1 MKEKLLKYGI
11 SEELVTKIVEDF
23 KDYIPNE
30 KLKEVM
36 VERDK
41 LKEELTTRDAQ
52 LEELKKNTT
61 DVENL
66 KLQIEELQNENKSKK
81 EEYDKELYNI
91 KLNNAVEHA
100 IKDSKGKNIKA
111 IKSLLDFEKIKL
123 NDDGSV
129 DISDQIKKL
138 IETDEYMFETK
149 NNTFRGVKPTES
161 NDIVKE
167 ITKENFDKM
176 SYKERINLY
185 NENKELYNQ
194 LNV

>member
-100 IKDSKGKNIKA
+100 IKDSKGKNVKA

-129 DISDQIKKL
+129 DISEQIKKL

-149 NNTFRGVKPTES
+149 NNTFRGIKPTES
-161 NDIVKE
+161 NGVVKE
-167 ITKENFDKM
+167 VTKENFDKM

>member
-1 MKEKLLKYGI
+1 MKEKLLKHGI
-11 SEELVTKIVEDF
+11 SEELATKIVEDF

-129 DISDQIKKL
+129 DISEQIKKL

-149 NNTFRGVKPTES
+149 NNTFRGIKPTES
-161 NDIVKE
+161 NGVVKE